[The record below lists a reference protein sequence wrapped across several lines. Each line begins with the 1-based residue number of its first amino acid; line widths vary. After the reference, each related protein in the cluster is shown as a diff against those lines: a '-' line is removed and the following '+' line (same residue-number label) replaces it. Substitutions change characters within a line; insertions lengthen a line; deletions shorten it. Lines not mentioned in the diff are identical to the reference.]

1 MAKRLRDT
9 KMATR
14 IMLLVGLLVLIVGL
28 LGWFAINRVRLL
40 AADID
45 ALGMGC
51 LPQMESVLRASAEVV
66 DMRRNLL
73 QHILGQGGTEMSS
86 CRMRIDGNRA
96 RFEESVEAL
105 RAALSSEQAAEL
117 MVSLDEHWSE
127 YVKTAEEIVHLSE
140 QDMKEDAMR
149 RMRFTGGQA
158 AEMVSA
164 ILDELVIVIDEASD
178 GIIVGASDNVEQSRA
193 LALTVAAV
201 LVVVGLT
208 IGILTARGIAKPIRG
223 LVAATAVVAQGDLTQ
238 TVDVDSKD
246 EVGMLARAFSDM
258 LSNLRGV
265 VSQVTAAAN
274 ELAMASEELSA
285 GTVESANAVQ
295 QVSHTM
301 QQIASGADEQSSGA
315 VKSAHSVAELEAHVS
330 RLASGAETQSAI
342 ARQAALAFES
352 LEQSIQQTLSLLD
365 EVRSAVG
372 RNADVAA
379 EGRKSVDSMVKSIAQ
394 IHDKTTE
401 ASEKIAEL
409 DRYSE
414 EIGKIVDVIGD
425 IADQTNLLALNAAIE
440 AARAGEHGRGFAV
453 VADEVRKLAEKSASE
468 TKAIASL
475 IDSVR
480 SATEQTVAMMK
491 SQGDEVE
498 QGHRVAEEAG
508 AALAEI
514 TNAARGSAAAIDN
527 LVAVSAE
534 SREASAQMVES
545 IREVSSV
552 ANSNAE
558 DSRQALAEVAQVKQ
572 SVESIAA
579 LSQEGAA
586 AVEEVSASSEQIGA
600 SIQEVA
606 ASAQV
611 LSRMSEQLRQLVA
624 GFRV

>member
-1 MAKRLRDT
+1 MAKRLQDM
-9 KMATR
+9 KMAAR
-14 IMLLVGLLVLIVGL
+14 IMLLVGLLVLIMGL
-28 LGWFAINRVRLL
+28 LGWLAISRLRLL

-51 LPQMESVLRASAEVV
+51 LPQTESVLRASAEVV

-96 RFEESVEAL
+96 RFEESVKVLREAL
-105 RAALSSEQAAEL
+105 SFEEAAEL
-117 MVSLDEHWSE
+117 MESLGVCWED
-127 YVKTAEEIVHLSE
+127 YVGLAEAIIHLSE
-140 QDMKEDAMR
+140 QGLKEDAML
-149 RMRFTGGQA
+149 RMRFAGGQA

-164 ILDELVIVIDEASD
+164 ILDELVMIIGESSQAIVA
-178 GIIVGASDNVEQSRA
+178 GAVGNVESSHV
-193 LALTVAAV
+193 LALTVAAA
-201 LVVVGLT
+201 LLVVGLT
-208 IGILTARGIAKPIRG
+208 TGILTARGMTKPIRE
-223 LVAATAVVAQGDLTQ
+223 LVTVAAVAAQGDLTQ

-246 EVGMLARAFSDM
+246 EVGILARAFSDM
-258 LSNLRGV
+258 LSSLRGV
-265 VSQVTAAAN
+265 VSQAAAAAH
-274 ELAMASEELSA
+274 ELAMASEQLSA

-295 QVSHTM
+295 HVSHTM
-301 QQIASGADEQSSGA
+301 QEIASGADEQRAGA
-315 VKSAHSVAELEAHVS
+315 VRSAQSVAELEAHVS
-330 RLASGAETQSAI
+330 RLASGAEAQSA
-342 ARQAALAFES
+342 ATRQAALAFES
-352 LEQSIQQTLSLLD
+352 LEQSIQQTLDLLD

-379 EGRKSVDSMVKSIAQ
+379 EGRRSVHSMVEGIAE

-453 VADEVRKLAEKSASE
+453 VADEVRKLAEKSAGE

-480 SATEQTVAMMK
+480 RATEQTVAMMK
-491 SQGDEVE
+491 AQGDQVE
-498 QGHRVAEEAG
+498 KGHRMAEEAG

-514 TNAARGSAAAIDN
+514 LSAARGSEEAIDN

-534 SREASAQMVES
+534 SREASAQMLEA
-545 IREVSSV
+545 IREVSAV
-552 ANSNAE
+552 ADSNTE
-558 DSRQALAEVAQVKQ
+558 DSRRALAEAAHVKQ
-572 SVESIAA
+572 EVESIAA
-579 LSQEGAA
+579 LSEEGAA
-586 AVEEVSASSEQIGA
+586 AVEEVSAFSEQIGA
-600 SIQEVA
+600 TIQEVA
-606 ASAQV
+606 ASSQV
-611 LSRMSEQLRQLVA
+611 LARMSGQLRQLVA
-624 GFRV
+624 GFKV